1 MRVLEQALRC
11 GLADLG
17 LSLADGQIDMLLEY
31 LDLIHK
37 WTKTYNLT
45 SVRDPADMLT
55 HHLLDSLA
63 VIAPL
68 RRKLAELPGGARPAD
83 EGAAGVAATRT
94 RLLDVGAGAGL
105 PGVVIAICCPDIW
118 VDCVDAV
125 AKKVAFIRHVAG
137 ALRLP
142 NLSGLHQRVENL
154 SGSYRVVSSRAFS
167 SLSDF
172 VRLTHGLMAPDGV
185 WLAMKGKFP
194 EDEISGIPGSASV
207 FHVEQL
213 VIPGLEAQRC
223 IVWMLP
229 RPNVNSVP
237 V

>member
-1 MRVLEQALRC
+1 MRPLEQALRR
-11 GLADLG
+11 GLAELE
-17 LSLADGQIDMLLEY
+17 LSLSDSQIGMLLEY

-45 SVRDPADMLT
+45 SVRNPADMLT

-68 RRKLAELPGGARPAD
+68 RLRLADLSAGVWAAD
-83 EGAAGVAATRT
+83 KGAANLAPTRV
-94 RLLDVGAGAGL
+94 RLLDVGSGAGL

-137 ALRLP
+137 VLKLP
-142 NLSGLHQRVENL
+142 NLNGLHQRVEDL

-172 VRLTHGLMAPDGV
+172 VRLSNKLLAPDGI

-194 EDEISGIPGSASV
+194 EDEISTLPGNAAV

-213 VIPGLEAQRC
+213 MVPGLGANRC
-223 IVWMLP
+223 IVWM
-229 RPNVNSVP
+229 RKT
-237 V
+237 

>member
-1 MRVLEQALRC
+1 MRPIEQELRR
-11 GLADLG
+11 GLAELG
-17 LSLADGQIDMLLEY
+17 LSLADGQIVMLLEY
-31 LDLIHK
+31 VDLIHK

-55 HHLLDSLA
+55 YHLLDSLA

-68 RRKLAELPGGARPAD
+68 RLRLAEPPGGAFPAE
-83 EGAAGVAATRT
+83 EGATGVVPTRV
-94 RLLDVGAGAGL
+94 RLLDVGSGAGL

-118 VDCVDAV
+118 VDCVEAV

-137 ALRLP
+137 ALKLP
-142 NLSGLHQRVENL
+142 NLSGLHQRVEDL
-154 SGSYRVVSSRAFS
+154 SGTYRVVSSRAFS

-172 VRLTHGLMAPDGV
+172 VRLSNKLLAPDGI

-194 EDEISGIPGSASV
+194 EDEISALPGHVSV

-213 VIPGLEAQRC
+213 VIPGLQAKRC
-223 IVWMLP
+223 IVWMGKT
-229 RPNVNSVP
+229 
-237 V
+237 

>member
-1 MRVLEQALRC
+1 MRSLEPALRRGLAELGL
-11 GLADLG
+11 GLADE
-17 LSLADGQIDMLLEY
+17 QIDMLLGF

-45 SVRDPADMLT
+45 SVREPVDILT

-63 VIAPL
+63 VISPL
-68 RRKLAELPGGARPAD
+68 RLKLADSAEGDCAAD
-83 EGAAGVAATRT
+83 NGEAGRASTRV
-94 RLLDVGAGAGL
+94 RLLDVGSGAGL
-105 PGVVIAICCPDIW
+105 PGAVIAICCPHVS

-137 ALRLP
+137 ALKLQ

-154 SGSYRVVSSRAFS
+154 SGAYRVVSSRAFS

-172 VRLTHGLMAPDGV
+172 VRLSNSLLSPDGI

-194 EDEISGIPGSASV
+194 EDEILALPGNARV

-213 VIPGLEAQRC
+213 TVPGLYANRC
-223 IVWMLP
+223 IVWMHKT
-229 RPNVNSVP
+229 
-237 V
+237 

>member
-1 MRVLEQALRC
+1 MRPLEQALRR
-11 GLADLG
+11 GLAELE
-17 LSLADGQIDMLLEY
+17 LSLSDSQIGMLLEY

-45 SVRDPADMLT
+45 SVRNPADMLT

-68 RRKLAELPGGARPAD
+68 RLRLADLSAGVWAAD
-83 EGAAGVAATRT
+83 KGAANLAPTRV
-94 RLLDVGAGAGL
+94 RLLDVGSGAGL

-137 ALRLP
+137 VLKLP
-142 NLSGLHQRVENL
+142 NLNGLHQRVEDL

-172 VRLTHGLMAPDGV
+172 VRLSNKLLAPDGI

-194 EDEISGIPGSASV
+194 EDEISALPGNAAV

-213 VIPGLEAQRC
+213 TVPGLGANRC
-223 IVWMLP
+223 IVWM
-229 RPNVNSVP
+229 RKT
-237 V
+237 

>member
-1 MRVLEQALRC
+1 MRPLEQALRR

-17 LSLADGQIDMLLEY
+17 TSLADDQIDMLLEY
-31 LDLIHK
+31 LDLINK

-45 SVRDPADMLT
+45 SVRDLADMLT

-68 RRKLAELPGGARPAD
+68 RRRLAELPGGARPAD
-83 EGAAGVAATRT
+83 VASTRV
-94 RLLDVGAGAGL
+94 RLLDVGSGAGL

-137 ALRLP
+137 ALKLP

-154 SGSYRVVSSRAFS
+154 SGTYRVVSSRAFS

-172 VRLTHGLMAPDGV
+172 VCLSNSLLAPEGI

-194 EDEISGIPGSASV
+194 EDEISALPGNVGV

-213 VIPGLEAQRC
+213 TVPGLDANRC
-223 IVWMLP
+223 IVWM
-229 RPNVNSVP
+229 RKT
-237 V
+237 

>member
-1 MRVLEQALRC
+1 MRPLEQELRS
-11 GLADLG
+11 GLAEFG
-17 LSLADGQIDMLLEY
+17 LSLSDGQIGVLLEY
-31 LDLIHK
+31 LNLIHK

-45 SVRDPADMLT
+45 SVRNPADMLT

-68 RRKLAELPGGARPAD
+68 RLRLADLSAGVSAAD
-83 EGAAGVAATRT
+83 KGAANLAPTRV
-94 RLLDVGAGAGL
+94 RLLDVGSGAGL

-137 ALRLP
+137 ALKLP
-142 NLSGLHQRVENL
+142 NLNGLHQRVEDL
-154 SGSYRVVSSRAFS
+154 SGTYRVVSSRAFS

-172 VRLTHGLMAPDGV
+172 VRLSNKLLAPDGI

-194 EDEISGIPGSASV
+194 EDEISVLPGNAAV

-213 VIPGLEAQRC
+213 TVPGLGANRC
-223 IVWMLP
+223 IVWM
-229 RPNVNSVP
+229 RKT
-237 V
+237 

>member
-1 MRVLEQALRC
+1 MRPLEQALRR
-11 GLADLG
+11 GLAELE
-17 LSLADGQIDMLLEY
+17 LSLSDSQIGMLLDY

-45 SVRDPADMLT
+45 SVREPADMLT
-55 HHLLDSLA
+55 HHLLDGLA

-68 RRKLAELPGGARPAD
+68 RLKLVGPSGGACAAD
-83 EGAAGVAATRT
+83 KSAASLAPTRV
-94 RLLDVGAGAGL
+94 RLLDVGSGAGL

-137 ALRLP
+137 VLKLP
-142 NLSGLHQRVENL
+142 NLNGLHQRVEDL

-172 VRLTHGLMAPDGV
+172 VRLSNKLLAPDGI

-194 EDEISGIPGSASV
+194 EDEISTLPGNAAV

-213 VIPGLEAQRC
+213 MVPGLGANRC
-223 IVWMLP
+223 IVWM
-229 RPNVNSVP
+229 RKT
-237 V
+237 

>member
-1 MRVLEQALRC
+1 MRPLEQALRR
-11 GLADLG
+11 GLAELE
-17 LSLADGQIDMLLEY
+17 LSLSDSQIGMLLEY

-45 SVRDPADMLT
+45 SVRNPADMLT

-68 RRKLAELPGGARPAD
+68 RLRLADLSAGVWAAD
-83 EGAAGVAATRT
+83 KGAANLAPTRV
-94 RLLDVGAGAGL
+94 RLLDVGSGAGL

-125 AKKVAFIRHVAG
+125 AKTVAFIRHVAG
-137 ALRLP
+137 VLKLP
-142 NLSGLHQRVENL
+142 NLNGLHQRVEDL

-172 VRLTHGLMAPDGV
+172 VRLSNKLLAPDGI
-185 WLAMKGKFP
+185 WLVMKGKFP
-194 EDEISGIPGSASV
+194 EDEISTLPGNAAV

-213 VIPGLEAQRC
+213 TVPGLGANRC
-223 IVWMLP
+223 IVWM
-229 RPNVNSVP
+229 RKT
-237 V
+237 

>member
-1 MRVLEQALRC
+1 MMRPLEQALRR
-11 GLADLG
+11 GLAELE
-17 LSLADGQIDMLLEY
+17 LSLSDSQIGKLLDY

-68 RRKLAELPGGARPAD
+68 RLRLAELPGSARPAD
-83 EGAAGVAATRT
+83 DGATGAASTRT
-94 RLLDVGAGAGL
+94 HLLDVGAGAGL
-105 PGVVIAICCPDIW
+105 PGVVIAICCPDVW

-137 ALRLP
+137 ALKLP
-142 NLSGLHQRVENL
+142 NLSGLHQRVEDL
-154 SGSYRVVSSRAFS
+154 SGTYRVVSSRAFS

-172 VRLTHGLMAPDGV
+172 VRLTHGLLAPDGV

-194 EDEISGIPGSASV
+194 EDEISALPGNVGV
-207 FHVEQL
+207 FRVEQL
-213 VIPGLEAQRC
+213 TVPGLDANRC
-223 IVWMLP
+223 IVWM
-229 RPNVNSVP
+229 RKT
-237 V
+237 

>member
-1 MRVLEQALRC
+1 MRPLEQALRR
-11 GLADLG
+11 GLAELE
-17 LSLADGQIDMLLEY
+17 LSLSDSQIGMLLEY

-45 SVRDPADMLT
+45 SVRNPADMLT
-55 HHLLDSLA
+55 HHLLDGLA

-68 RRKLAELPGGARPAD
+68 RLKLVGPSGGACAAD
-83 EGAAGVAATRT
+83 KSAASLAPTRV

-105 PGVVIAICCPDIW
+105 PGVVIAICCPDVW

-137 ALRLP
+137 ALKLP

-154 SGSYRVVSSRAFS
+154 SGTYRVVSSRAFS
-167 SLSDF
+167 ALSDF
-172 VRLTHGLMAPDGV
+172 VRLSGHLMAPDGI
-185 WLAMKGKFP
+185 WLAMKGKTP
-194 EDEISGIPGSASV
+194 EEEISALPGNVGV

-213 VIPGLEAQRC
+213 TVPGLNASRC
-223 IVWMLP
+223 IVWM
-229 RPNVNSVP
+229 RKT
-237 V
+237 

>member
-1 MRVLEQALRC
+1 MRPLEQALRR
-11 GLADLG
+11 GLAELE
-17 LSLADGQIDMLLEY
+17 LSLSDSQIGMLLEY

-45 SVRDPADMLT
+45 SVRNPADMLT

-68 RRKLAELPGGARPAD
+68 RLRLADLSAGVWAAD
-83 EGAAGVAATRT
+83 KGAANLAPTRV
-94 RLLDVGAGAGL
+94 RLLDVGSGAGL

-125 AKKVAFIRHVAG
+125 AKKVAFIRQVAG
-137 ALRLP
+137 VLKLP
-142 NLSGLHQRVENL
+142 NLNGLHQRVEDL

-172 VRLTHGLMAPDGV
+172 VRLSNKLLAPDGI

-194 EDEISGIPGSASV
+194 EDEISALPGNAAV

-213 VIPGLEAQRC
+213 TVPGLGANRC
-223 IVWMLP
+223 IVWM
-229 RPNVNSVP
+229 RKT
-237 V
+237 

>member
-1 MRVLEQALRC
+1 MRPLEQALRR
-11 GLADLG
+11 GLAELE
-17 LSLADGQIDMLLEY
+17 LSLSDSQIGMLLEY

-45 SVRDPADMLT
+45 SVRNPADMLT

-68 RRKLAELPGGARPAD
+68 RLRLADLSAGVWAAD
-83 EGAAGVAATRT
+83 KGAANLAPTRV
-94 RLLDVGAGAGL
+94 RLLDVGSGAGL

-137 ALRLP
+137 VLKLP
-142 NLSGLHQRVENL
+142 NLNGLHQRVEDL

-172 VRLTHGLMAPDGV
+172 VRLSNKLLAPDGI

-194 EDEISGIPGSASV
+194 EDEISTLPGNAAV

-213 VIPGLEAQRC
+213 TGPGLGANRC
-223 IVWMLP
+223 IVWM
-229 RPNVNSVP
+229 RKT
-237 V
+237 

>member
-1 MRVLEQALRC
+1 MRPLEQALRR
-11 GLADLG
+11 GLAELE
-17 LSLADGQIDMLLEY
+17 LSLSDSQIGMLLEY

-63 VIAPL
+63 VITPL
-68 RRKLAELPGGARPAD
+68 RHKLVEFSRGGCAAD
-83 EGAAGVAATRT
+83 KGAANLAPTRV
-94 RLLDVGAGAGL
+94 RLLDVGSGAGL

-137 ALRLP
+137 VLKLP
-142 NLSGLHQRVENL
+142 NLNGLHQRVEDL

-172 VRLTHGLMAPDGV
+172 VRLSNKLLAPDGI

-194 EDEISGIPGSASV
+194 EDEISTLPGNAAV

-213 VIPGLEAQRC
+213 TVPGLGANRC
-223 IVWMLP
+223 IVWM
-229 RPNVNSVP
+229 RKT
-237 V
+237 

>member
-1 MRVLEQALRC
+1 MRPLEQALRR
-11 GLADLG
+11 GLAELE
-17 LSLADGQIDMLLEY
+17 LSLSDSQIGMLLDY

-45 SVRDPADMLT
+45 SVREPADMLT
-55 HHLLDSLA
+55 HHLLDGLA

-68 RRKLAELPGGARPAD
+68 RLKLVGPSGGACAAD
-83 EGAAGVAATRT
+83 KSAASLAPTRV
-94 RLLDVGAGAGL
+94 RLLDVGSGAGL

-125 AKKVAFIRHVAG
+125 AKKVAFIRQVAG
-137 ALRLP
+137 VLKLP
-142 NLSGLHQRVENL
+142 NLNGLHQRVEDL

-172 VRLTHGLMAPDGV
+172 VRLSNKLLAPDGI

-194 EDEISGIPGSASV
+194 EDEISALPGNAAV

-213 VIPGLEAQRC
+213 TVPGLGANRC
-223 IVWMLP
+223 IVWM
-229 RPNVNSVP
+229 RKT
-237 V
+237 

>member
-1 MRVLEQALRC
+1 MRALENQLRD
-11 GLADLG
+11 GLVELG
-17 LSLADGQIDMLLEY
+17 LSLADSQIGMLLEY

-37 WTKTYNLT
+37 WTKIYNLT
-45 SVRDPADMLT
+45 SVREPVDMLT

-68 RRKLAELPGGARPAD
+68 RLRLAEWSEGARAMGECAVDRMP
-83 EGAAGVAATRT
+83 T
-94 RLLDVGAGAGL
+94 RLRMLDVGSGAGL
-105 PGVVIAICCPDIW
+105 PGIVIAICCPDIW

-137 ALRLP
+137 ALKLP
-142 NLSGLHQRVENL
+142 NLNGLHQRVENL
-154 SGSYRVVSSRAFS
+154 SGTYRLVSSRAFS

-172 VRLTHGLMAPDGV
+172 VRLSNSLLAPDGI

-194 EDEISGIPGSASV
+194 EDEISALPEYAGV

-213 VIPGLEAQRC
+213 AIPGLAAQRG
-223 IVWMLP
+223 IVWM
-229 RPNVNSVP
+229 RKT
-237 V
+237 

>member
-1 MRVLEQALRC
+1 MRPLEQALRR
-11 GLADLG
+11 GLAELE
-17 LSLADGQIDMLLEY
+17 LSLSDSQIGMLLEY

-45 SVRDPADMLT
+45 SVRNPADMLT

-68 RRKLAELPGGARPAD
+68 RLRLADLSAGVWAAD
-83 EGAAGVAATRT
+83 KGAANLAPTRV
-94 RLLDVGAGAGL
+94 RLLDVGSGAGL

-137 ALRLP
+137 VLKLP
-142 NLSGLHQRVENL
+142 NLNGLHQRVEDL

-172 VRLTHGLMAPDGV
+172 VRLSNKLLAPDGI

-194 EDEISGIPGSASV
+194 EDEISTLPGNAAV

-213 VIPGLEAQRC
+213 TVPGLGANRC
-223 IVWMLP
+223 IVWM
-229 RPNVNSVP
+229 RKT
-237 V
+237 